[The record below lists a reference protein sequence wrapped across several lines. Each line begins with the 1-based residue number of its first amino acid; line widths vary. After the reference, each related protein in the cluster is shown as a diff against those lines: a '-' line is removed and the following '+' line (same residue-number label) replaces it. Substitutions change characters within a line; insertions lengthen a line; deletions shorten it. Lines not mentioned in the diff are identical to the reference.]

1 MQEKLENNKKLR
13 HIAFEAMKH
22 EGGPSN
28 VGPHGAT
35 VGGGATS
42 GPNESSSDEEVYFQS
57 TSTLNAP
64 NSEPAQPL
72 LPLWTGACMESP
84 PLIFI
89 PNSSTLNTLE

>member
-22 EGGPSN
+22 EDGHAPG
-28 VGPHGAT
+28 GPHGSSQGGG
-35 VGGGATS
+35 GGGATS

-72 LPLWTGACMESP
+72 LPL
-84 PLIFI
+84 
-89 PNSSTLNTLE
+89 

>member
-28 VGPHGAT
+28 VGPNGAT
-35 VGGGATS
+35 VGGGGATS

-72 LPLWTGACMESP
+72 LPL
-84 PLIFI
+84 
-89 PNSSTLNTLE
+89 